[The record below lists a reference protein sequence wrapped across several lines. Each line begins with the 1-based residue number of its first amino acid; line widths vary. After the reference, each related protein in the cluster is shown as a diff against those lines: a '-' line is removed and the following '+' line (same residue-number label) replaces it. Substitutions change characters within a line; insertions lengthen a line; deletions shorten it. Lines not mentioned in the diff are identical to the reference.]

1 MNPIR
6 MGRQEIAIPKRT
18 DASMS
23 PRRIV
28 HTATGHETSRS
39 RVLAWVS
46 QGATTGETAVV
57 VKNTAIPSKPGIKE
71 FTGICLPMKNARKR
85 KAGMS
90 TPKMTT
96 GPLA

>member
-1 MNPIR
+1 
-6 MGRQEIAIPKRT
+6 MGTKEITIPKTT

-28 HTATGHETSRS
+28 HTATGQDASRS

-46 QGATTGETAVV
+46 QGAITGATAVA
-57 VKNTAIPSKPGIKE
+57 VKKTAIPSRPGIKE
-71 FTGICLPMKNARKR
+71 FTGICLPIKNARKR
-85 KAGMS
+85 NVGMS

-96 GPLA
+96 GPLT